1 MDVIS
6 SDPAAG
12 TAGRE
17 GPGKT
22 YDAFISYAH
31 AGDEGFSAA
40 LQRGLQHLAKPW
52 NRRRAM
58 EVFRDETSLSASSGL
73 EPSIWRA
80 LDASRWLVL
89 LASPEAARS
98 DWVSEEITHWVS
110 TKGADHLLVVVTE
123 GTWAWDKSSGD
134 LSAAST
140 AAGRALRGVFTTEP
154 KYVNMTWARH
164 NADLTL
170 RNANFRDQV
179 ATLAAAIREVSKED
193 IEGEDVK
200 QQRRTR
206 RIVRDVIAAL
216 TMLVLVASSLAI
228 WANVERLQAIHELKV
243 ALSGQLI
250 SNSELIGNTN
260 PVLSKLLSIA
270 AWRLNPSS
278 SEARYAILSAAALT
292 GLAVLSGSGGSANSV
307 AFSPDGKIL
316 ASGNSDG
323 TVGLWDVATRQQA
336 GSILTGRVSPV
347 ESVAFSP
354 DGKIL
359 ASAIGGTLGAGTVRL
374 WDVATHQQIGSPLTG
389 GSGGVSSVAFS
400 PDGKILASGTGDGTV
415 RLWDVATH
423 QQIGSP
429 LPAGSGGVGSVT
441 FSPDGKILAG
451 GSTLGNNEGI
461 VQLWDVATHQQIGR
475 ALPGSSGDVRSVA
488 FSPDGKTFAS
498 GNDDGTVRL
507 WDVATHQ
514 QIGSPLNGSGGVV
527 YSVAFSPDG
536 KTLASA
542 TGVTGLSALGV
553 ATVRLWDVD
562 SQQQLGS
569 PLTGLAGAV
578 YSVTFSPDGKIFAS
592 GNADGTVRLW
602 DVATSRQQ
610 IGSPLAGPVGPVR
623 SVAFSPDGK
632 TLASGNADG
641 TERLWDVATRQQIGS
656 PLAGP
661 LPGLLGQ
668 PSGDAVRVPGSGGIV
683 TSVAFSPDGK
693 TLASAGG
700 TVQLR
705 DLASGRIIGNLDT
718 GLGDAESVAFSPDG
732 KILATGNYDG
742 TVRLWDVAT
751 QQQIGSPLGSSPY
764 GIESVAFSPDG
775 KILAGGNGDGTVRL
789 WDVATRQL
797 IGSPLASSLEG
808 FASVAFSPD
817 GKFLASGNGDGTVAL
832 WDVATRQQIGRLT
845 GSAGAV
851 NSVAFSPNSETL
863 ASGTNDDTV
872 VLWDVATRQ
881 QIGSPLTGPAGPVRA
896 VESVAF
902 SPDGKVLAS
911 GNEDGTVRLW
921 DISYLAE
928 TVPNLCASAG
938 RSLTRVEWTHNVQ
951 GLGYQEVCP

>member
-1 MDVIS
+1 MDVTS

-17 GPGKT
+17 GLGKT

-80 LDASRWLVL
+80 LDASSWLVL

-154 KYVNMTWARH
+154 KYVDMTWARH
-164 NADLTL
+164 DADLTL

-206 RIVRDVIAAL
+206 RIVRAVIAAL

-228 WANVERLQAIHELKV
+228 WANAERLQAVHNLKV

-250 SNSELIGNTN
+250 SNSELLGDTN

-270 AWRLNPSS
+270 AWRLNPSA

-292 GLAVLSGSGGSANSV
+292 GLAVLNGSGGSVTSV

-316 ASGNSDG
+316 AGGNSDG
-323 TVGLWDVATRQQA
+323 TVGLWDAATRQQV
-336 GSILTGRVSPV
+336 GSILASRVSPV

-354 DGKIL
+354 DGRVL
-359 ASAIGGTLGAGTVRL
+359 ASAIGGTAGAGTVRL
-374 WDVATHQQIGSPLTG
+374 WDVATRQQIGSPLIG
-389 GSGGVSSVAFS
+389 GSGGVTSVAFS
-400 PDGKILASGTGDGTV
+400 PDGRILASGTGDGTV
-415 RLWDVATH
+415 RLWDVATG

-429 LPAGSGGVGSVT
+429 LAAGSGGVGSVA
-441 FSPDGKILAG
+441 FSPDGKILAS
-451 GSTLGNNEGI
+451 GSTLGNNEGT
-461 VQLWDVATHQQIGR
+461 VQLWDVATRQQIGSP
-475 ALPGSSGDVRSVA
+475 LPDGSGDVRSVA
-488 FSPDGKTFAS
+488 FSPDGRILAS
-498 GNDDGTVRL
+498 GGTLGDNEGTVRL
-507 WDVATHQ
+507 WNIATHQ
-514 QIGSPLNGSGGVV
+514 QIGSPLNGSGGTV

-553 ATVRLWDVD
+553 ATVRLWDVG
-562 SQQQLGS
+562 SQQQLGD
-569 PLTGLAGAV
+569 PLTGLAGPV
-578 YSVTFSPDGKIFAS
+578 YSVAFSPDGKALAS
-592 GNADGTVRLW
+592 GNGDGTMRLW

-610 IGSPLAGPVGPVR
+610 IGSPLAGPVGPVN

-632 TLASGNADG
+632 TLASGNTDG
-641 TERLWDVATRQQIGS
+641 TERLWDPATGQPIGS

-668 PSGDAVRVPGSGGIV
+668 PSGDAVRVTGSGLV
-683 TSVAFSPDGK
+683 TSVTFSPDGG

-705 DLASGRIIGNLDT
+705 DLASGRIIGNLGT
-718 GLGDAESVAFSPDG
+718 GSGDAESVAFSPDG
-732 KILATGNYDG
+732 KILADGNHDG
-742 TVRLWDVAT
+742 TVWLWDVAT
-751 QQQIGSPLGSSPY
+751 QRQIGSPLASSPY
-764 GIESVAFSPDG
+764 GVESVAFSPDG
-775 KILAGGNGDGTVRL
+775 KILAGGNGDGTVWL
-789 WDVATRQL
+789 WDVATHQQ

-817 GKFLASGNGDGTVAL
+817 GKILASGNGDGTVRL
-832 WDVATRQQIGRLT
+832 WDVATHQQIGTLS

-851 NSVAFSPNSETL
+851 NSVAFSPDGETL
-863 ASGTNDDTV
+863 ASGNGDGTV
-872 VLWDVATRQ
+872 VLWDVATHQ
-881 QIGSPLTGPAGPVRA
+881 QIGSPLAGPAGA

-902 SPDGKVLAS
+902 SPDGKILAS
-911 GNEDGTVRLW
+911 GNADGTVRLW
-921 DISYLAE
+921 DISYLTE
-928 TVPNLCASAG
+928 TVPDLCVSAG
-938 RSLTRVEWTHNVQ
+938 RSLTQTEWTQYVQ
-951 GLGYQEVCP
+951 GLAYQEVCP